1 MTNKRRAVPGVHP
14 YDGPAGGWGALKATA
29 IAVRTQMDAFEAP
42 ATLLRTN
49 QPDGFDCPGCAWPDK
64 EHKST
69 FQFCENGAK
78 AVTWEAT
85 TKRVTPAFLAAN
97 TVTSLLAKSDF
108 ELEGYGRLTHPLV
121 YDRASDTLRPVAWEQ
136 AFARIGEILRGLQPD
151 EVEFYTSGR
160 ASNEAAWL
168 FQLYAR
174 EYGTNNFPD
183 CSNMCHE
190 STSVGLPQSIGIG
203 KGTVSLDDF
212 DQTELVISI
221 GHNPGTNHPRMMG
234 TLHELSRRGVPIIV
248 FNPLRERA
256 LERFADPQNVMEMA
270 TRRST
275 PIASTYYQVRAGG
288 DAAALKGIMKALVDA
303 DRAAPG
309 ALDHDF
315 IAQHTQGFD
324 AYVQDLETSTVI
336 FAKNENVVRPIASI
350 SKLMT
355 AVVVVDANLPM
366 DEMLEITDDDVDG
379 LKHTTSRLRVG
390 TKLSRGDMLHLA
402 LMSSENRAANALGRH
417 YPGGLPA
424 FVAAMNAKAQSLGMT
439 STRFIEPTGLS
450 SDNVSSPH
458 DLARLLRAASQ
469 RPLIHRYSTDTEY
482 EVEINNR
489 TQTFR
494 NTNLLV
500 RKPDWD
506 IKVSKTG
513 YINEAGEC
521 LVMLAR
527 INGRDLAIV
536 LLDSQGKLSR
546 IGDAV
551 RIRRIVQS
559 EVALA
564 SIQSGG

>member
-1 MTNKRRAVPGVHP
+1 MAFNWKRAIANAIAPAALAMCALLPSAAFAAKNTDPCKTNAKSAACKAQQAKKA
-14 YDGPAGGWGALKATA
+14 PAPAKAGAGKQSAGKATPKA
-29 IAVRTQMDAFEAP
+29 AAP
-42 ATLLRTN
+42 
-49 QPDGFDCPGCAWPDK
+49 
-64 EHKST
+64 KS
-69 FQFCENGAK
+69 
-78 AVTWEAT
+78 
-85 TKRVTPAFLAAN
+85 AA
-97 TVTSLLAKSDF
+97 
-108 ELEGYGRLTHPLV
+108 
-121 YDRASDTLRPVAWEQ
+121 
-136 AFARIGEILRGLQPD
+136 
-151 EVEFYTSGR
+151 
-160 ASNEAAWL
+160 
-168 FQLYAR
+168 
-174 EYGTNNFPD
+174 
-183 CSNMCHE
+183 
-190 STSVGLPQSIGIG
+190 G
-203 KGTVSLDDF
+203 KGTPKAAAGKQAPGKQASAKQAAPKPAAGKKAAPPKGGKQAVAAQTPAKKGAAGKNGKPNKPARGQRTAAAASAAMPPPAVS
-212 DQTELVISI
+212 
-221 GHNPGTNHPRMMG
+221 
-234 TLHELSRRGVPIIV
+234 
-248 FNPLRERA
+248 
-256 LERFADPQNVMEMA
+256 
-270 TRRST
+270 
-275 PIASTYYQVRAGG
+275 VRAE
-288 DAAALKGIMKALVDA
+288 AAAL
-303 DRAAPG
+303 RSS
-309 ALDHDF
+309 
-315 IAQHTQGFD
+315 T
-324 AYVQDLETSTVI
+324 AYVQDLATSTVI

-355 AVVVVDANLPM
+355 AVVVVDANQPM
-366 DEMLEITDDDVDG
+366 DEMLEITDEDVDG

-439 STRFIEPTGLS
+439 STHFIEPTGLS
-450 SDNVSSPH
+450 SNNVSSPH

-482 EVEINNR
+482 DVEINNR

-559 EVALA
+559 EVAMA
-564 SIQSGG
+564 SAQPGG

>member
-1 MTNKRRAVPGVHP
+1 MAFNWKR
-14 YDGPAGGWGALKATA
+14 A
-29 IAVRTQMDAFEAP
+29 IANAIAP
-42 ATLLRTN
+42 AALAMCALLPSAAFAAKNTDPCKTN
-49 QPDGFDCPGCAWPDK
+49 A
-64 EHKST
+64 KSAACKA
-69 FQFCENGAK
+69 QQAKKAPAPAK
-78 AVTWEAT
+78 AGAG
-85 TKRVTPAFLAAN
+85 KQSAGKAAPK
-97 TVTSLLAKSDF
+97 AAAPKS
-108 ELEGYGRLTHPLV
+108 
-121 YDRASDTLRPVAWEQ
+121 
-136 AFARIGEILRGLQPD
+136 
-151 EVEFYTSGR
+151 
-160 ASNEAAWL
+160 AA
-168 FQLYAR
+168 
-174 EYGTNNFPD
+174 
-183 CSNMCHE
+183 
-190 STSVGLPQSIGIG
+190 G
-203 KGTVSLDDF
+203 KGTPKAAAGKQAPGKQASAKQAAPKPAAGKKAAPPKGGKQAVAAQTPAKKGAAGKNGKPNKPARGQRTAAAASAAMPPPAVS
-212 DQTELVISI
+212 
-221 GHNPGTNHPRMMG
+221 
-234 TLHELSRRGVPIIV
+234 
-248 FNPLRERA
+248 
-256 LERFADPQNVMEMA
+256 
-270 TRRST
+270 
-275 PIASTYYQVRAGG
+275 VRAE
-288 DAAALKGIMKALVDA
+288 AAAL
-303 DRAAPG
+303 RSS
-309 ALDHDF
+309 
-315 IAQHTQGFD
+315 T
-324 AYVQDLETSTVI
+324 AYVQDLATSTVI

-355 AVVVVDANLPM
+355 AVVVVDANQPM
-366 DEMLEITDDDVDG
+366 DEMLEITDEDVDG

-439 STRFIEPTGLS
+439 STHFIEPTGLS
-450 SDNVSSPH
+450 SNNVSSPH

-482 EVEINNR
+482 DVEINNR

-559 EVALA
+559 EVAMA
-564 SIQSGG
+564 SAQPGG

>member
-1 MTNKRRAVPGVHP
+1 MAFSWTR
-14 YDGPAGGWGALKATA
+14 A
-29 IAVRTQMDAFEAP
+29 IAKALAP
-42 ATLLRTN
+42 AALAVCALLPPAAQAAKNSDPCKTN
-49 QPDGFDCPGCAWPDK
+49 
-64 EHKST
+64 
-69 FQFCENGAK
+69 
-78 AVTWEAT
+78 
-85 TKRVTPAFLAAN
+85 
-97 TVTSLLAKSDF
+97 AKSAACKAQQAKKAPAPKA
-108 ELEGYGRLTHPLV
+108 GSGKSAAAKQAAPSAKKAPPKSSSAKKAPPKSGKQVAAKGTPSKKAG
-121 YDRASDTLRPVAWEQ
+121 AS
-136 AFARIGEILRGLQPD
+136 GK
-151 EVEFYTSGR
+151 S
-160 ASNEAAWL
+160 
-168 FQLYAR
+168 
-174 EYGTNNFPD
+174 
-183 CSNMCHE
+183 
-190 STSVGLPQSIGIG
+190 G
-203 KGTVSLDDF
+203 KGGKADKAAR
-212 DQTELVISI
+212 
-221 GHNPGTNHPRMMG
+221 G
-234 TLHELSRRGVPIIV
+234 RRVAAAGAASAAMP
-248 FNPLRERA
+248 PPAASARA
-256 LERFADPQNVMEMA
+256 E
-270 TRRST
+270 
-275 PIASTYYQVRAGG
+275 
-288 DAAALKGIMKALVDA
+288 AAAL
-303 DRAAPG
+303 RSS
-309 ALDHDF
+309 
-315 IAQHTQGFD
+315 T

-366 DEMLEITDDDVDG
+366 DEMLEITDEDVDE

-417 YPGGLPA
+417 YPGGLRA

-450 SDNVSSPH
+450 SNNVSSPH

-559 EVALA
+559 EVAMA
-564 SIQSGG
+564 SIGAGG

>member
-1 MTNKRRAVPGVHP
+1 MAFSWKR
-14 YDGPAGGWGALKATA
+14 A
-29 IAVRTQMDAFEAP
+29 IAKALAP
-42 ATLLRTN
+42 AALAVCALLPPAAQAAKNSDPCKTN
-49 QPDGFDCPGCAWPDK
+49 
-64 EHKST
+64 
-69 FQFCENGAK
+69 
-78 AVTWEAT
+78 
-85 TKRVTPAFLAAN
+85 
-97 TVTSLLAKSDF
+97 AKSAACKAQQAKKAPAPKA
-108 ELEGYGRLTHPLV
+108 GSGKSAAAKQAAPSAKKSPPKSSSAKKAPPKSGKQVAAKGTPSKKAG
-121 YDRASDTLRPVAWEQ
+121 AS
-136 AFARIGEILRGLQPD
+136 GK
-151 EVEFYTSGR
+151 S
-160 ASNEAAWL
+160 
-168 FQLYAR
+168 
-174 EYGTNNFPD
+174 
-183 CSNMCHE
+183 
-190 STSVGLPQSIGIG
+190 G
-203 KGTVSLDDF
+203 KGGKADKAAR
-212 DQTELVISI
+212 
-221 GHNPGTNHPRMMG
+221 G
-234 TLHELSRRGVPIIV
+234 RRVAAAGAASAAMP
-248 FNPLRERA
+248 PPAASARA
-256 LERFADPQNVMEMA
+256 E
-270 TRRST
+270 
-275 PIASTYYQVRAGG
+275 
-288 DAAALKGIMKALVDA
+288 AAAL
-303 DRAAPG
+303 RSS
-309 ALDHDF
+309 
-315 IAQHTQGFD
+315 T

-366 DEMLEITDDDVDG
+366 DEMLEITDEDVDE

-417 YPGGLPA
+417 YPGGLRA

-450 SDNVSSPH
+450 SNNVSSPH

-559 EVALA
+559 EVAMA
-564 SIQSGG
+564 SIGAGG

>member
-1 MTNKRRAVPGVHP
+1 MAFSWTR
-14 YDGPAGGWGALKATA
+14 A
-29 IAVRTQMDAFEAP
+29 IAKAIAPAALAVCALLPPTAQAAKNSDPCKTNAKSSACKAQQAKKSPAPKAGSGKTAAAKEAP
-42 ATLLRTN
+42 SAKKT
-49 QPDGFDCPGCAWPDK
+49 PP
-64 EHKST
+64 KSSSGKKAAAPKGGKQVAAKGT
-69 FQFCENGAK
+69 PPKKGAAGK
-78 AVTWEAT
+78 GG
-85 TKRVTPAFLAAN
+85 
-97 TVTSLLAKSDF
+97 KSDKADKSSR
-108 ELEGYGRLTHPLV
+108 GRRVAAGAAASAAMPPPAASA
-121 YDRASDTLRPVAWEQ
+121 RAE
-136 AFARIGEILRGLQPD
+136 
-151 EVEFYTSGR
+151 
-160 ASNEAAWL
+160 
-168 FQLYAR
+168 
-174 EYGTNNFPD
+174 
-183 CSNMCHE
+183 
-190 STSVGLPQSIGIG
+190 
-203 KGTVSLDDF
+203 
-212 DQTELVISI
+212 
-221 GHNPGTNHPRMMG
+221 
-234 TLHELSRRGVPIIV
+234 
-248 FNPLRERA
+248 
-256 LERFADPQNVMEMA
+256 
-270 TRRST
+270 
-275 PIASTYYQVRAGG
+275 
-288 DAAALKGIMKALVDA
+288 AAAL
-303 DRAAPG
+303 RSS
-309 ALDHDF
+309 
-315 IAQHTQGFD
+315 T

-366 DEMLEITDDDVDG
+366 DEMLEITDEDVDE

-450 SDNVSSPH
+450 SNNVSSPH

-564 SIQSGG
+564 SIASGG

>member
-1 MTNKRRAVPGVHP
+1 MAFPWKR
-14 YDGPAGGWGALKATA
+14 A
-29 IAVRTQMDAFEAP
+29 IANAIAPVALAVCALLPPAAQAAKNTDPCKTNAKSSACKAQQAKKAP
-42 ATLLRTN
+42 A
-49 QPDGFDCPGCAWPDK
+49 PKASSG
-64 EHKST
+64 KSASGK
-69 FQFCENGAK
+69 QAASSAK
-78 AVTWEAT
+78 KAPP
-85 TKRVTPAFLAAN
+85 KSSSGKKAA
-97 TVTSLLAKSDF
+97 APK
-108 ELEGYGRLTHPLV
+108 GGKQ
-121 YDRASDTLRPVAWEQ
+121 VA
-136 AFARIGEILRGLQPD
+136 A
-151 EVEFYTSGR
+151 
-160 ASNEAAWL
+160 
-168 FQLYAR
+168 
-174 EYGTNNFPD
+174 
-183 CSNMCHE
+183 
-190 STSVGLPQSIGIG
+190 
-203 KGTVSLDDF
+203 KGTPPKK
-212 DQTELVISI
+212 
-221 GHNPGTNHPRMMG
+221 GAAAGKNGKPNKP
-234 TLHELSRRGVPIIV
+234 SRAQ
-248 FNPLRERA
+248 RA
-256 LERFADPQNVMEMA
+256 AAVGSAAMP
-270 TRRST
+270 
-275 PIASTYYQVRAGG
+275 PPASSVRAE
-288 DAAALKGIMKALVDA
+288 AAAL
-303 DRAAPG
+303 RSS
-309 ALDHDF
+309 
-315 IAQHTQGFD
+315 T

-366 DEMLEITDDDVDG
+366 DEMLEITDEDVDG

-424 FVAAMNAKAQSLGMT
+424 FVAAMNAKAQALGMT

-482 EVEINNR
+482 DVEVNNR

-551 RIRRIVQS
+551 RIRRIVQN
-559 EVALA
+559 EVAMA

>member
-1 MTNKRRAVPGVHP
+1 MAFSWKR
-14 YDGPAGGWGALKATA
+14 A
-29 IAVRTQMDAFEAP
+29 IANAVAP
-42 ATLLRTN
+42 AALAMCALLVPPAALAAKNSDPCKTN
-49 QPDGFDCPGCAWPDK
+49 A
-64 EHKST
+64 KSAACKA
-69 FQFCENGAK
+69 QQAKKAPAAK
-78 AVTWEAT
+78 AGSGKSAAG
-85 TKRVTPAFLAAN
+85 KQAAPAAKKAAPA
-97 TVTSLLAKSDF
+97 AKKGS
-108 ELEGYGRLTHPLV
+108 
-121 YDRASDTLRPVAWEQ
+121 
-136 AFARIGEILRGLQPD
+136 
-151 EVEFYTSGR
+151 
-160 ASNEAAWL
+160 
-168 FQLYAR
+168 
-174 EYGTNNFPD
+174 
-183 CSNMCHE
+183 
-190 STSVGLPQSIGIG
+190 PQSSSTAKKAPPKGG
-203 KGTVSLDDF
+203 KQVAAKGTPPKKGAAAGKNGTPNKAGRGQRTAAAVSAAMPPPA
-212 DQTELVISI
+212 VS
-221 GHNPGTNHPRMMG
+221 
-234 TLHELSRRGVPIIV
+234 
-248 FNPLRERA
+248 
-256 LERFADPQNVMEMA
+256 
-270 TRRST
+270 
-275 PIASTYYQVRAGG
+275 VRAE
-288 DAAALKGIMKALVDA
+288 AAAL
-303 DRAAPG
+303 RSS
-309 ALDHDF
+309 
-315 IAQHTQGFD
+315 T
-324 AYVQDLETSTVI
+324 AYVQDLETSTVL

-366 DEMLEITDDDVDG
+366 DEMLEITDDDVDE

-417 YPGGLPA
+417 YPGGLSA

-450 SDNVSSPH
+450 SNNVSSPH

-559 EVALA
+559 EVAMA
-564 SIQSGG
+564 SIGAGG

>member
-1 MTNKRRAVPGVHP
+1 MAFSWKR
-14 YDGPAGGWGALKATA
+14 A
-29 IAVRTQMDAFEAP
+29 IANAVAP
-42 ATLLRTN
+42 AALAMCALLVPPAALAAKNSDPCKTN
-49 QPDGFDCPGCAWPDK
+49 A
-64 EHKST
+64 KSAACKA
-69 FQFCENGAK
+69 QQAKKAPAAK
-78 AVTWEAT
+78 AGSGKSAAG
-85 TKRVTPAFLAAN
+85 KQAAPAAKKAAPA
-97 TVTSLLAKSDF
+97 AKKGS
-108 ELEGYGRLTHPLV
+108 
-121 YDRASDTLRPVAWEQ
+121 
-136 AFARIGEILRGLQPD
+136 
-151 EVEFYTSGR
+151 
-160 ASNEAAWL
+160 
-168 FQLYAR
+168 
-174 EYGTNNFPD
+174 
-183 CSNMCHE
+183 
-190 STSVGLPQSIGIG
+190 PQSSSTAKKAPPKGG
-203 KGTVSLDDF
+203 KQVAAKGTPPKKGAAAGKNGTPNKAGRGQRTAAAVSAAMPPPA
-212 DQTELVISI
+212 VS
-221 GHNPGTNHPRMMG
+221 
-234 TLHELSRRGVPIIV
+234 
-248 FNPLRERA
+248 
-256 LERFADPQNVMEMA
+256 
-270 TRRST
+270 
-275 PIASTYYQVRAGG
+275 VRAE
-288 DAAALKGIMKALVDA
+288 AAAL
-303 DRAAPG
+303 RSS
-309 ALDHDF
+309 
-315 IAQHTQGFD
+315 T
-324 AYVQDLETSTVI
+324 AYVQDLETSTVL

-366 DEMLEITDDDVDG
+366 DEMLEITDEDVDG

-424 FVAAMNAKAQSLGMT
+424 FVAAMNAKALSLGMS
-439 STRFIEPTGLS
+439 STHFIEPTGLS
-450 SDNVSSPH
+450 SNNVSSPH

-482 EVEINNR
+482 DVEINNR

-564 SIQSGG
+564 SIQPGG

>member
-1 MTNKRRAVPGVHP
+1 MAFFWKR
-14 YDGPAGGWGALKATA
+14 A
-29 IAVRTQMDAFEAP
+29 IANAIAPMALALCALLPPAAQAAKNTDPCKTNAKSAACKAQQAKKAP
-42 ATLLRTN
+42 APKAAAGKTSAGK
-49 QPDGFDCPGCAWPDK
+49 QAAPAAKKAPP
-64 EHKST
+64 KSSST
-69 FQFCENGAK
+69 AK
-78 AVTWEAT
+78 KAPPQGG
-85 TKRVTPAFLAAN
+85 KAA
-97 TVTSLLAKSDF
+97 AGK
-108 ELEGYGRLTHPLV
+108 
-121 YDRASDTLRPVAWEQ
+121 Q
-136 AFARIGEILRGLQPD
+136 AAGKQ
-151 EVEFYTSGR
+151 
-160 ASNEAAWL
+160 AA
-168 FQLYAR
+168 
-174 EYGTNNFPD
+174 
-183 CSNMCHE
+183 
-190 STSVGLPQSIGIG
+190 G
-203 KGTVSLDDF
+203 KGTPPKKAAAADKNGKS
-212 DQTELVISI
+212 
-221 GHNPGTNHPRMMG
+221 NKP
-234 TLHELSRRGVPIIV
+234 SRGQRT
-248 FNPLRERA
+248 A
-256 LERFADPQNVMEMA
+256 AA
-270 TRRST
+270 
-275 PIASTYYQVRAGG
+275 ASAAMPPPASSVRAE
-288 DAAALKGIMKALVDA
+288 AAAL
-303 DRAAPG
+303 RSS
-309 ALDHDF
+309 
-315 IAQHTQGFD
+315 T
-324 AYVQDLETSTVI
+324 AYVQDLETSTVL

-450 SDNVSSPH
+450 SNNVSSPH
-458 DLARLLRAASQ
+458 DLARLLRAAAQ

-482 EVEINNR
+482 DVEINNR

-564 SIQSGG
+564 SIQPGG

>member
-1 MTNKRRAVPGVHP
+1 MAFSWKR
-14 YDGPAGGWGALKATA
+14 A
-29 IAVRTQMDAFEAP
+29 IANAIAP
-42 ATLLRTN
+42 AALAVCALLPPAAQAAKNSDPCKTN
-49 QPDGFDCPGCAWPDK
+49 
-64 EHKST
+64 
-69 FQFCENGAK
+69 
-78 AVTWEAT
+78 
-85 TKRVTPAFLAAN
+85 
-97 TVTSLLAKSDF
+97 AKSAACKAQQAKKAPAPKA
-108 ELEGYGRLTHPLV
+108 GSGKSAAAKQAAPS
-121 YDRASDTLRPVAWEQ
+121 AKKAPPKSSSAKKAPPKSGKQVA
-136 AFARIGEILRGLQPD
+136 AKGTPPKK
-151 EVEFYTSGR
+151 SG
-160 ASNEAAWL
+160 AA
-168 FQLYAR
+168 
-174 EYGTNNFPD
+174 
-183 CSNMCHE
+183 
-190 STSVGLPQSIGIG
+190 G
-203 KGTVSLDDF
+203 KGSKTDKAAR
-212 DQTELVISI
+212 
-221 GHNPGTNHPRMMG
+221 G
-234 TLHELSRRGVPIIV
+234 RRVAAAGAASAAMP
-248 FNPLRERA
+248 PPAASARA
-256 LERFADPQNVMEMA
+256 E
-270 TRRST
+270 
-275 PIASTYYQVRAGG
+275 
-288 DAAALKGIMKALVDA
+288 AAAL
-303 DRAAPG
+303 RSS
-309 ALDHDF
+309 
-315 IAQHTQGFD
+315 T

-366 DEMLEITDDDVDG
+366 DEMLEITDEDVDE

-417 YPGGLPA
+417 YPGGLRA

-450 SDNVSSPH
+450 SNNVSSPH

-564 SIQSGG
+564 SIASGG

>member
-1 MTNKRRAVPGVHP
+1 MAFSWKR
-14 YDGPAGGWGALKATA
+14 A
-29 IAVRTQMDAFEAP
+29 IANAIAPVALAVCALLPPAAQAAKNTDPCKTNAKSSACKAQQAKKAP
-42 ATLLRTN
+42 A
-49 QPDGFDCPGCAWPDK
+49 PKASSG
-64 EHKST
+64 KSAAGK
-69 FQFCENGAK
+69 QAASSAK
-78 AVTWEAT
+78 KAPPKSSAG
-85 TKRVTPAFLAAN
+85 KKAA
-97 TVTSLLAKSDF
+97 APK
-108 ELEGYGRLTHPLV
+108 GGKQ
-121 YDRASDTLRPVAWEQ
+121 VA
-136 AFARIGEILRGLQPD
+136 A
-151 EVEFYTSGR
+151 
-160 ASNEAAWL
+160 
-168 FQLYAR
+168 
-174 EYGTNNFPD
+174 
-183 CSNMCHE
+183 
-190 STSVGLPQSIGIG
+190 
-203 KGTVSLDDF
+203 KGTPPKK
-212 DQTELVISI
+212 
-221 GHNPGTNHPRMMG
+221 GAAAGKNGKPNKP
-234 TLHELSRRGVPIIV
+234 SRAQ
-248 FNPLRERA
+248 RA
-256 LERFADPQNVMEMA
+256 AA
-270 TRRST
+270 
-275 PIASTYYQVRAGG
+275 
-288 DAAALKGIMKALVDA
+288 AAALGSAAMPPPASSVRAEAAAL
-303 DRAAPG
+303 RS
-309 ALDHDF
+309 
-315 IAQHTQGFD
+315 TT

-366 DEMLEITDDDVDG
+366 DEMLEITDEDVDG

-390 TKLSRGDMLHLA
+390 TKLTRGDMLHLA

-424 FVAAMNAKAQSLGMT
+424 FVAAMNAKAQALGMA

-482 EVEINNR
+482 DVEVNNR

-551 RIRRIVQS
+551 RIRRIVQN
-559 EVALA
+559 EVAMA

>member
-1 MTNKRRAVPGVHP
+1 MAFNWKR
-14 YDGPAGGWGALKATA
+14 A
-29 IAVRTQMDAFEAP
+29 IAIAIAP
-42 ATLLRTN
+42 ATLAMCALLPSAAFAAKNTDPCKTN
-49 QPDGFDCPGCAWPDK
+49 A
-64 EHKST
+64 KSAACKA
-69 FQFCENGAK
+69 QQAKKAPAPAK
-78 AVTWEAT
+78 AGAGKQSAGKAT
-85 TKRVTPAFLAAN
+85 PKAAAGKQAAPKSAAAKPAPKGAAAKQAPGKQASAKQAAPKPAAGKKAPPKGGKQAVAQQTPSKKGAAGKN
-97 TVTSLLAKSDF
+97 GKPNKPPRGARTAAA
-108 ELEGYGRLTHPLV
+108 
-121 YDRASDTLRPVAWEQ
+121 AS
-136 AFARIGEILRGLQPD
+136 
-151 EVEFYTSGR
+151 
-160 ASNEAAWL
+160 AAMPPP
-168 FQLYAR
+168 A
-174 EYGTNNFPD
+174 
-183 CSNMCHE
+183 
-190 STSVGLPQSIGIG
+190 
-203 KGTVSLDDF
+203 VS
-212 DQTELVISI
+212 
-221 GHNPGTNHPRMMG
+221 
-234 TLHELSRRGVPIIV
+234 
-248 FNPLRERA
+248 
-256 LERFADPQNVMEMA
+256 
-270 TRRST
+270 
-275 PIASTYYQVRAGG
+275 VRAE
-288 DAAALKGIMKALVDA
+288 AAAL
-303 DRAAPG
+303 RSS
-309 ALDHDF
+309 
-315 IAQHTQGFD
+315 T
-324 AYVQDLETSTVI
+324 AYVQDLATSTVI

-355 AVVVVDANLPM
+355 AVVVVDANQPM
-366 DEMLEITDDDVDG
+366 DEMLEITDEDVDG

-424 FVAAMNAKAQSLGMT
+424 FVTAMNAKAQSLGMT
-439 STRFIEPTGLS
+439 STHFIEPTGLS
-450 SDNVSSPH
+450 SNNVSSPH

-482 EVEINNR
+482 DVEINNR

-559 EVALA
+559 EVAMA
-564 SIQSGG
+564 SAQPGG

>member
-1 MTNKRRAVPGVHP
+1 MAFSWKR
-14 YDGPAGGWGALKATA
+14 A
-29 IAVRTQMDAFEAP
+29 IANAIAPMALAVCALLPPAAQAAKNTDPCKTNAKSSACKAQQAKKAP
-42 ATLLRTN
+42 A
-49 QPDGFDCPGCAWPDK
+49 PKASSG
-64 EHKST
+64 KSAAGK
-69 FQFCENGAK
+69 QAASSAK
-78 AVTWEAT
+78 KAPPKSSAG
-85 TKRVTPAFLAAN
+85 KKAA
-97 TVTSLLAKSDF
+97 APK
-108 ELEGYGRLTHPLV
+108 GGKQ
-121 YDRASDTLRPVAWEQ
+121 VA
-136 AFARIGEILRGLQPD
+136 A
-151 EVEFYTSGR
+151 
-160 ASNEAAWL
+160 
-168 FQLYAR
+168 
-174 EYGTNNFPD
+174 
-183 CSNMCHE
+183 
-190 STSVGLPQSIGIG
+190 
-203 KGTVSLDDF
+203 KGTPPKKGAAAGKNGKPNKPS
-212 DQTELVISI
+212 Q
-221 GHNPGTNHPRMMG
+221 P
-234 TLHELSRRGVPIIV
+234 SRAQ
-248 FNPLRERA
+248 RA
-256 LERFADPQNVMEMA
+256 AA
-270 TRRST
+270 
-275 PIASTYYQVRAGG
+275 
-288 DAAALKGIMKALVDA
+288 AAALGSAAMPPPASSVRAEAAAL
-303 DRAAPG
+303 RS
-309 ALDHDF
+309 
-315 IAQHTQGFD
+315 TT

-366 DEMLEITDDDVDG
+366 DEMLEITDEDVDG

-390 TKLSRGDMLHLA
+390 TKLTRGDMLHLA

-424 FVAAMNAKAQSLGMT
+424 FVAAMNAKAQALGMA

-482 EVEINNR
+482 EVEVNNR

-551 RIRRIVQS
+551 RIRRIVQN
-559 EVALA
+559 EVAMA

>member
-1 MTNKRRAVPGVHP
+1 MAFSWKR
-14 YDGPAGGWGALKATA
+14 A
-29 IAVRTQMDAFEAP
+29 IANAIAP
-42 ATLLRTN
+42 AALAVCVLLPPAAQAAKNSDPCKTN
-49 QPDGFDCPGCAWPDK
+49 
-64 EHKST
+64 
-69 FQFCENGAK
+69 
-78 AVTWEAT
+78 
-85 TKRVTPAFLAAN
+85 
-97 TVTSLLAKSDF
+97 AKSAACKAQQAKKAPAPKA
-108 ELEGYGRLTHPLV
+108 GSGKSAAAKQAAPS
-121 YDRASDTLRPVAWEQ
+121 AKKAPPKSSSAKKAPPKSGKQVA
-136 AFARIGEILRGLQPD
+136 AKGTPPKK
-151 EVEFYTSGR
+151 SG
-160 ASNEAAWL
+160 AA
-168 FQLYAR
+168 
-174 EYGTNNFPD
+174 
-183 CSNMCHE
+183 
-190 STSVGLPQSIGIG
+190 G
-203 KGTVSLDDF
+203 KGGKGGKTDKAAR
-212 DQTELVISI
+212 
-221 GHNPGTNHPRMMG
+221 G
-234 TLHELSRRGVPIIV
+234 RRVAAAGAASAAMP
-248 FNPLRERA
+248 PPAASARA
-256 LERFADPQNVMEMA
+256 E
-270 TRRST
+270 
-275 PIASTYYQVRAGG
+275 
-288 DAAALKGIMKALVDA
+288 AAAL
-303 DRAAPG
+303 RSS
-309 ALDHDF
+309 
-315 IAQHTQGFD
+315 T

-366 DEMLEITDDDVDG
+366 DEMLEITDEDVDE

-417 YPGGLPA
+417 YPGGLRA

-450 SDNVSSPH
+450 SNNVSSPH

-559 EVALA
+559 EVAMA
-564 SIQSGG
+564 SIASGG

>member
-1 MTNKRRAVPGVHP
+1 MAFSWKR
-14 YDGPAGGWGALKATA
+14 A
-29 IAVRTQMDAFEAP
+29 IAKAIAP
-42 ATLLRTN
+42 AALAVCALL
-49 QPDGFDCPGCAWPDK
+49 P
-64 EHKST
+64 
-69 FQFCENGAK
+69 
-78 AVTWEAT
+78 
-85 TKRVTPAFLAAN
+85 PAAQA
-97 TVTSLLAKSDF
+97 AKS
-108 ELEGYGRLTHPLV
+108 
-121 YDRASDTLRPVAWEQ
+121 SDPCKTNAKSAACKAQQ
-136 AFARIGEILRGLQPD
+136 AKKAPAPKAG
-151 EVEFYTSGR
+151 SGK
-160 ASNEAAWL
+160 SAAGK
-168 FQLYAR
+168 QAA
-174 EYGTNNFPD
+174 P
-183 CSNMCHE
+183 SAKKAPPK
-190 STSVGLPQSIGIG
+190 SSVGKKAAPPKGGKQVADKSPPSKKAGAAGKSG
-203 KGTVSLDDF
+203 KGGKADK
-212 DQTELVISI
+212 
-221 GHNPGTNHPRMMG
+221 P
-234 TLHELSRRGVPIIV
+234 SRGRRVAAAGAASAAMP
-248 FNPLRERA
+248 PPAASARA
-256 LERFADPQNVMEMA
+256 E
-270 TRRST
+270 
-275 PIASTYYQVRAGG
+275 
-288 DAAALKGIMKALVDA
+288 AAAL
-303 DRAAPG
+303 RSS
-309 ALDHDF
+309 
-315 IAQHTQGFD
+315 T

-366 DEMLEITDDDVDG
+366 DEMLEITDEDVDE

-450 SDNVSSPH
+450 SNNVSSPH

>member
-1 MTNKRRAVPGVHP
+1 MALAMCALLPPAAQAAKNSDPCKTNAKSAACKAQQAKKAPAPSAKSGAGKAAAGKAAAGKGASP
-14 YDGPAGGWGALKATA
+14 KQAAGKASSPKQAAGKGPASKQAAGK
-29 IAVRTQMDAFEAP
+29 AP
-42 ATLLRTN
+42 APKHAAAPK
-49 QPDGFDCPGCAWPDK
+49 QPAGKKAAAPKGGKPAAVAQKGTPKANAAGKGGKGGKNDKPNKPG
-64 EHKST
+64 
-69 FQFCENGAK
+69 
-78 AVTWEAT
+78 
-85 TKRVTPAFLAAN
+85 R
-97 TVTSLLAKSDF
+97 
-108 ELEGYGRLTHPLV
+108 
-121 YDRASDTLRPVAWEQ
+121 
-136 AFARIGEILRGLQPD
+136 
-151 EVEFYTSGR
+151 GR
-160 ASNEAAWL
+160 AAVAA
-168 FQLYAR
+168 
-174 EYGTNNFPD
+174 
-183 CSNMCHE
+183 
-190 STSVGLPQSIGIG
+190 
-203 KGTVSLDDF
+203 
-212 DQTELVISI
+212 
-221 GHNPGTNHPRMMG
+221 
-234 TLHELSRRGVPIIV
+234 
-248 FNPLRERA
+248 
-256 LERFADPQNVMEMA
+256 
-270 TRRST
+270 
-275 PIASTYYQVRAGG
+275 ASSAAMPPPASSVRAE
-288 DAAALKGIMKALVDA
+288 AAAL
-303 DRAAPG
+303 RSS
-309 ALDHDF
+309 
-315 IAQHTQGFD
+315 T
-324 AYVQDLETSTVI
+324 AYVQDLETSTVL

-355 AVVVVDANLPM
+355 AVVVVDANQPM
-366 DEMLEITDDDVDG
+366 NEMLEITDDDIDG

-390 TKLSRGDMLHLA
+390 TRLSRGDMLHLA
-402 LMSSENRAANALGRH
+402 LMSSENRAANALGRN

-424 FVAAMNAKAQSLGMT
+424 FVAAMNAKAQALGMT

-482 EVEINNR
+482 DVEINNR

-513 YINEAGEC
+513 FINEAGEC

-564 SIQSGG
+564 QAQPGG

>member
-1 MTNKRRAVPGVHP
+1 MAFSWKR
-14 YDGPAGGWGALKATA
+14 A
-29 IAVRTQMDAFEAP
+29 IANAIAPVALAVCALLPPAAQAAKNSDPCKTNAKSAACKAQQAKKPPAAKAGSGKSAAAKQAAP
-42 ATLLRTN
+42 AAKKA
-49 QPDGFDCPGCAWPDK
+49 PP
-64 EHKST
+64 KST
-69 FQFCENGAK
+69 AGKKAAPPKGGKQVAAKGTPPKKGAAGKNGKPNKPSRAQRT
-78 AVTWEAT
+78 AAAAAAGSAAMPP
-85 TKRVTPAFLAAN
+85 PA
-97 TVTSLLAKSDF
+97 
-108 ELEGYGRLTHPLV
+108 
-121 YDRASDTLRPVAWEQ
+121 
-136 AFARIGEILRGLQPD
+136 
-151 EVEFYTSGR
+151 
-160 ASNEAAWL
+160 
-168 FQLYAR
+168 
-174 EYGTNNFPD
+174 
-183 CSNMCHE
+183 
-190 STSVGLPQSIGIG
+190 TSV
-203 KGTVSLDDF
+203 
-212 DQTELVISI
+212 
-221 GHNPGTNHPRMMG
+221 
-234 TLHELSRRGVPIIV
+234 
-248 FNPLRERA
+248 RA
-256 LERFADPQNVMEMA
+256 E
-270 TRRST
+270 
-275 PIASTYYQVRAGG
+275 
-288 DAAALKGIMKALVDA
+288 AAAL
-303 DRAAPG
+303 RS
-309 ALDHDF
+309 
-315 IAQHTQGFD
+315 TT

-366 DEMLEITDDDVDG
+366 NEMLEITDEDVDG

-424 FVAAMNAKAQSLGMT
+424 FVAAMNAKAQALGMT

-482 EVEINNR
+482 DVEINNR

-559 EVALA
+559 EVAMA
-564 SIQSGG
+564 SAQSGG

>member
-1 MTNKRRAVPGVHP
+1 MAFSWKRAIANAIAPVALAMCALLPPAAQAAKNSDPCKTNAKSSACKAQQAKKS
-14 YDGPAGGWGALKATA
+14 PAPKAGSAKQAAPAAKKAPPKASAGKKAASPKGGKQASAKATPPKKGA
-29 IAVRTQMDAFEAP
+29 AGKNGKPNKPSRAQRAAAAAGAAAMPPP
-42 ATLLRTN
+42 A
-49 QPDGFDCPGCAWPDK
+49 A
-64 EHKST
+64 S
-69 FQFCENGAK
+69 A
-78 AVTWEAT
+78 
-85 TKRVTPAFLAAN
+85 
-97 TVTSLLAKSDF
+97 
-108 ELEGYGRLTHPLV
+108 
-121 YDRASDTLRPVAWEQ
+121 RAE
-136 AFARIGEILRGLQPD
+136 
-151 EVEFYTSGR
+151 
-160 ASNEAAWL
+160 
-168 FQLYAR
+168 
-174 EYGTNNFPD
+174 
-183 CSNMCHE
+183 
-190 STSVGLPQSIGIG
+190 
-203 KGTVSLDDF
+203 
-212 DQTELVISI
+212 
-221 GHNPGTNHPRMMG
+221 
-234 TLHELSRRGVPIIV
+234 
-248 FNPLRERA
+248 
-256 LERFADPQNVMEMA
+256 
-270 TRRST
+270 
-275 PIASTYYQVRAGG
+275 
-288 DAAALKGIMKALVDA
+288 AAAL
-303 DRAAPG
+303 RSS
-309 ALDHDF
+309 
-315 IAQHTQGFD
+315 T
-324 AYVQDLETSTVI
+324 AYVQDLETSTVV

-424 FVAAMNAKAQSLGMT
+424 FVAAMNAKAQALGMA
-439 STRFIEPTGLS
+439 STHFIEPTGLS
-450 SDNVSSPH
+450 SNNVSSPH
-458 DLARLLRAASQ
+458 DLARLLRAAAQ

-482 EVEINNR
+482 DVEINNR

>member
-1 MTNKRRAVPGVHP
+1 MAFSWKR
-14 YDGPAGGWGALKATA
+14 A
-29 IAVRTQMDAFEAP
+29 IANAIAPMALAVCALLPPAAQAAKNTDPCKTNAKSSACKAQQAKKAP
-42 ATLLRTN
+42 A
-49 QPDGFDCPGCAWPDK
+49 PKASSG
-64 EHKST
+64 KSASGK
-69 FQFCENGAK
+69 QAASSAK
-78 AVTWEAT
+78 KAPP
-85 TKRVTPAFLAAN
+85 KSSSGKKAA
-97 TVTSLLAKSDF
+97 APK
-108 ELEGYGRLTHPLV
+108 GGKQ
-121 YDRASDTLRPVAWEQ
+121 VA
-136 AFARIGEILRGLQPD
+136 A
-151 EVEFYTSGR
+151 
-160 ASNEAAWL
+160 
-168 FQLYAR
+168 
-174 EYGTNNFPD
+174 
-183 CSNMCHE
+183 
-190 STSVGLPQSIGIG
+190 
-203 KGTVSLDDF
+203 KGTPPKK
-212 DQTELVISI
+212 
-221 GHNPGTNHPRMMG
+221 GAAAGKNGKPNKP
-234 TLHELSRRGVPIIV
+234 SRAQ
-248 FNPLRERA
+248 RA
-256 LERFADPQNVMEMA
+256 AA
-270 TRRST
+270 
-275 PIASTYYQVRAGG
+275 
-288 DAAALKGIMKALVDA
+288 AAALGSAAMPPPATSVRAEAAAL
-303 DRAAPG
+303 RSS
-309 ALDHDF
+309 
-315 IAQHTQGFD
+315 T
-324 AYVQDLETSTVI
+324 AYVQDLETSTVN

-366 DEMLEITDDDVDG
+366 DEMLEITDEDVDG

-424 FVAAMNAKAQSLGMT
+424 FVAAMNAKAQALGMT

-482 EVEINNR
+482 EVEVNNR

-551 RIRRIVQS
+551 RIRRIVQN